1 MHPLPTTSPTLK
13 RRRATAR
20 RGTAESNDGQP
31 LTSWTNDVRTALSEN
46 SEEIP
51 AGVMDGGHGT
61 SQSASAIEEVP
72 TQPFYPTQQGTL
84 YPQAYQ
90 PELIP
95 YNSYMPPA
103 YPPPQDPTSA
113 YAEAPASTSFPTGTS
128 ADGEVSSQTYGTA
141 SNLQTYPNGGSAQ
154 AWPVEDPV
162 EYARTLIGPLAAG
175 AQRLND
181 DQERPGIFF
190 LFQDLSVRTE
200 GTFRL
205 RMRLVNVGA

>member
-1 MHPLPTTSPTLK
+1 MPNGSPTLK
-13 RRRATAR
+13 RRRPNAR

-31 LTSWTNDVRTALSEN
+31 LTSWTEDVRGALSEN
-46 SEEIP
+46 SEEFP
-51 AGVMDGGHGT
+51 SAGLMEGGH
-61 SQSASAIEEVP
+61 SASAIEEVP
-72 TQPFYPTQQGTL
+72 TQPFYSSQPNAL
-84 YPQAYQ
+84 YTQAYQ

-95 YNSYMPPA
+95 YNNYMPSA
-103 YPPPQDPTSA
+103 YASMPQDPTSA
-113 YAEAPASTSFPTGTS
+113 YTEAPASTSFPTGTS
-128 ADGEVSSQTYGTA
+128 NDAEMSNQVYGNANNMQGYSNGGQSQT
-141 SNLQTYPNGGSAQ
+141 
-154 AWPVEDPV
+154 WPTEEPV

-181 DQERPGIFF
+181 DNEKPGIFF